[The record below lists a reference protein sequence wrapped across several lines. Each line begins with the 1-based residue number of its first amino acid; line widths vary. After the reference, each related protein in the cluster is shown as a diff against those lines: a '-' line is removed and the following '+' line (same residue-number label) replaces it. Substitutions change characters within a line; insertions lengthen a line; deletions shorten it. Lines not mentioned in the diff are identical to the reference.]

1 MLVGEDVADE
11 ADHFFQMYRMRL
23 LDQHARSWRGA
34 RSRRVAAA
42 SRSGST
48 AMKTPRDIADR
59 SRELARLFASW
70 RATAFCARPSRSLS
84 MTHARRLQNSERISG
99 RRLHDCRGEPGA
111 SFPTARSNS
120 RCGGCRRRIES
131 RGKRRL
137 TFATSISFDSA
148 SPILMNG
155 DFCALLEAV
164 QRRGVHVTVI
174 SSLRSKPPMIADE
187 LQRQA
192 NTFIDLEDLKAAIG
206 RTLEAVAP
214 RNARS

>member
-1 MLVGEDVADE
+1 MTLARGKYIGMLVGKDVADE

-148 SPILMNG
+148 SPILMNAAWVRSG
-155 DFCALLEAV
+155 IRCAKAKWICSCGLF
-164 QRRGVHVTVI
+164 QKC
-174 SSLRSKPPMIADE
+174 RS
-187 LQRQA
+187 QRQQ
-192 NTFIDLEDLKAAIG
+192 
-206 RTLEAVAP
+206 R
-214 RNARS
+214 

>member
-1 MLVGEDVADE
+1 MTLARGKYIGMLVGEDVADE

-111 SFPTARSNS
+111 SFQSIKNPAKP
-120 RCGGCRRRIES
+120 GRRRIYSPKKGCADCRRHWTRAANLTHS
-131 RGKRRL
+131 R
-137 TFATSISFDSA
+137 TMA
-148 SPILMNG
+148 NG
-155 DFCALLEAV
+155 R
-164 QRRGVHVTVI
+164 QRR
-174 SSLRSKPPMIADE
+174 
-187 LQRQA
+187 
-192 NTFIDLEDLKAAIG
+192 
-206 RTLEAVAP
+206 
-214 RNARS
+214 